1 MKITI
6 EKNLVNFCPE
16 NDNETSDV
24 ERLWRM
30 LVDCTGSSLKL
41 APVGEYIP
49 AKENSASFY
58 IEGLKGDSS
67 APTEG
72 VVLDHDARV
81 CCFICNKFIDLKAG
95 DRSPLCC
102 GQPMEVMD

>member
-16 NDNETSDV
+16 NDKETSDV

-30 LVDCTGSSLKL
+30 LIDCVSDSHKL
-41 APVGEYIP
+41 APVGEYVP
-49 AKENSASFY
+49 TKKNQAAFV
-58 IEGLKGDSS
+58 IEGLDVKTDT
-67 APTEG
+67 PERG